1 MGKKIDDFVAYLN
14 SHLGDAYV
22 WGAQGERVDNRA
34 DLEKW
39 VRRKETSRANAE
51 RALAYIKKATKTPLY
66 AFDCSGLIVHWLR
79 DIRGLI
85 DSDINAQGLYRQCKQ
100 QGKLGAWQMQAG
112 DLVFRYSFAV
122 GKMGHVGVCVGNGMV
137 IEAQGRD
144 AGVVMRHLSYGG
156 WTHQGRHPAL
166 AEDTAPTVFRLTSP
180 MMHGENVKLMQAALN
195 ACGYDCGKADG
206 ICGKATMTAV
216 KAFATAHTEV

>member
-1 MGKKIDDFVAYLN
+1 MGEKVKEFLAYLE
-14 SHLGDAYV
+14 SHIGDAYV

-39 VRRKETSRANAE
+39 VRRKETSRREAD

-85 DSDINAQGLYRQCKQ
+85 DSDTNAQGLYRQCKQ
-100 QGKLGAWQMQAG
+100 RGKLGAWQMQAG
-112 DLVFRYSFAV
+112 DLVFRYSFAK
-122 GKMGHVGVCVGNGMV
+122 GKMGHVGVYVGNGMV
-137 IEAQGRD
+137 IEAKGRD
-144 AGVVMRHLSYGG
+144 YGVVNLHLSFGG

>member
-1 MGKKIDDFVAYLN
+1 MGKKIDDFIAYLE
-14 SHLGDAYV
+14 SHIGDAYV
-22 WGAQGERVDNRA
+22 WGAQGERVDNRP

-39 VRRKETSRANAE
+39 VRRKETSRREAV

-66 AFDCSGLIVHWLR
+66 AFDCSGLIIHWLR

-85 DSDINAQGLYRQCKQ
+85 DSDTNAQGLYRQCKQ

-122 GKMGHVGVCVGNGMV
+122 GKMGHVGVYVGNGMV

-180 MMHGENVKLMQAALN
+180 MMHGENVKLMQTALN

>member
-66 AFDCSGLIVHWLR
+66 AFDCSGLIIHWLR

-85 DSDINAQGLYRQCKQ
+85 DSDTNAQGLYRQCKQ
-100 QGKLGAWQMQAG
+100 QGKLGAWQMQPG
-112 DLVFRYSFAV
+112 DLVFRYSFAK
-122 GKMGHVGVCVGNGMV
+122 GKMGHVGVYVGNGMV

-166 AEDTAPTVFRLTSP
+166 A
-180 MMHGENVKLMQAALN
+180 
-195 ACGYDCGKADG
+195 
-206 ICGKATMTAV
+206 
-216 KAFATAHTEV
+216 

>member
-1 MGKKIDDFVAYLN
+1 MGKKIDDFIAYLT

-39 VRRKETSRANAE
+39 VRRKETSRRETE
-51 RALAYIKKATKTPLY
+51 RALAYIKKAAKTPLY
-66 AFDCSGLIVHWLR
+66 AFDCSGLIIHWLR

-85 DSDINAQGLYRQCKQ
+85 NSDTNAQGLYRQCKQ
-100 QGKLGAWQMQAG
+100 QGKLGAWQMQPG
-112 DLVFRYSFAV
+112 DFVFRYSFIK
-122 GKMGHVGVCVGNGMV
+122 GKMGHIGVYVGNGMV

-166 AEDTAPTVFRLTSP
+166 AEDTAPTVFKLTSP
-180 MMHGENVKLMQAALN
+180 MMRGENVKAMQAALN

-216 KAFATAHTEV
+216 RAFATAHTEV

>member
-1 MGKKIDDFVAYLN
+1 MGKKIDDFIAYLT

-39 VRRKETSRANAE
+39 VRRKETSRRE
-51 RALAYIKKATKTPLY
+51 TDRALAYIKKATKTPLY
-66 AFDCSGLIVHWLR
+66 AFDCSGLIIHWLR

-85 DSDINAQGLYRQCKQ
+85 DSDTNAQGLYRQCKQ

-122 GKMGHVGVCVGNGMV
+122 GKMGHVGVYVGNGMV

-180 MMHGENVKLMQAALN
+180 MMRGENVKAMQTALN

-216 KAFATAHTEV
+216 KAFATAHTEG

>member
-1 MGKKIDDFVAYLN
+1 MGKKIDDFIAYLN

-39 VRRKETSRANAE
+39 VRRKETSRREAD
-51 RALAYIKKATKTPLY
+51 RALAYIKKAAKTPLY
-66 AFDCSGLIVHWLR
+66 AFDCSGLIIHWLR

-85 DSDINAQGLYRQCKQ
+85 DSDTNAQGLYRQCKQ
-100 QGKLGAWQMQAG
+100 QGKLGAWQMQPG
-112 DLVFRYSFAV
+112 DLVFRYSIAK
-122 GKMGHVGVCVGNGMV
+122 GKMGHVGVYVGNGMV
-137 IEAQGRD
+137 IEAKGRD
-144 AGVVMRHLSYGG
+144 YGVVNLHLSFGG

-166 AEDTAPTVFRLTSP
+166 AEDTVPTVFRLTSP
-180 MMHGENVKLMQAALN
+180 MMRGENIKLMQAALN

>member
-1 MGKKIDDFVAYLN
+1 MGKKIDDFIAYLK

-39 VRRKETSRANAE
+39 VRRKETSRREAD

-66 AFDCSGLIVHWLR
+66 AFDCSGLIIHWLR

-85 DSDINAQGLYRQCKQ
+85 DSDTNAQGLYRQCKQ

-122 GKMGHVGVCVGNGMV
+122 GKMGHVGVYVGNGMV

-166 AEDTAPTVFRLTSP
+166 AEDIAPTIFRLTSP
-180 MMHGENVKLMQAALN
+180 MMHGENVKLMQTALN

-216 KAFATAHTEV
+216 KAFATAHMEV

>member
-1 MGKKIDDFVAYLN
+1 MGKKIDDFIAYLE
-14 SHLGDAYV
+14 SHIGDAYV

-39 VRRKETSRANAE
+39 VRRKETSRRE
-51 RALAYIKKATKTPLY
+51 TDRALAYIKKATKAPLY
-66 AFDCSGLIVHWLR
+66 AFDCSGLITHWLR

-85 DSDINAQGLYRQCKQ
+85 DSDTNAQGLYRQCKQ

-112 DLVFRYSFAV
+112 DLVFRYSLAV
-122 GKMGHVGVCVGNGMV
+122 GKMGHVGVYVGNGMV

-166 AEDTAPTVFRLTSP
+166 AEDTAPTIFRLTSP
-180 MMHGENVKLMQAALN
+180 MMHGENVKLMQTALN

-206 ICGKATMTAV
+206 ICGKATITAV
-216 KAFATAHTEV
+216 KAFATAHTEG

>member
-1 MGKKIDDFVAYLN
+1 MGKKIDDFIAYLT

-39 VRRKETSRANAE
+39 VRRKETSRRE
-51 RALAYIKKATKTPLY
+51 TDRALAYIKKATKTPLY
-66 AFDCSGLIVHWLR
+66 AFDCSGLIIHWLR

-85 DSDINAQGLYRQCKQ
+85 DSDTNAQGLYRQCKQ

-122 GKMGHVGVCVGNGMV
+122 GKMGHVGVYVGNGMV
-137 IEAQGRD
+137 VEAQGRD

-180 MMHGENVKLMQAALN
+180 MMHGENVKLMQTALN

>member
-22 WGAQGERVDNRA
+22 WGAQGERVDNRV

-39 VRRKETSRANAE
+39 VRRKETSRREAD
-51 RALAYIKKATKTPLY
+51 RALAYIKKATKTPLC
-66 AFDCSGLIVHWLR
+66 AFDCSGLIIHWLR
-79 DIRGLI
+79 DIKGLI
-85 DSDINAQGLYRQCKQ
+85 DSDTNAQGLYSQCTQK
-100 QGKLGAWQMQAG
+100 GKLGAWQMQAG
-112 DLVFRYSFAV
+112 DLVFRYSFAK
-122 GKMGHVGVCVGNGMV
+122 GKMGHVGVYVGGGMV
-137 IEAQGRD
+137 IEAKGRD
-144 AGVVMRHLSYGG
+144 YGVVNLHLSFGG

-180 MMHGENVKLMQAALN
+180 MMRGEAVEAMQTALN

-216 KAFATAHTEV
+216 KAFATAHAEV

>member
-1 MGKKIDDFVAYLN
+1 MGKKIDDFIAYLE
-14 SHLGDAYV
+14 SHIGDAYV

-39 VRRKETSRANAE
+39 VRRKETSRREAD

-66 AFDCSGLIVHWLR
+66 AFDCSGLIIHWLR
-79 DIRGLI
+79 DIKGLI
-85 DSDINAQGLYRQCKQ
+85 DHDTNAQGLYKQCKQ
-100 QGKLGAWQMQAG
+100 QGKLGAWQMQPG
-112 DLVFRYSFAV
+112 NLVFRYSFTK
-122 GKMGHVGVCVGNGMV
+122 GKMGHVGVYVGNGMV
-137 IEAQGRD
+137 IEAKGRD
-144 AGVVMRHLSYGG
+144 YGVVNLHLSFGG

-180 MMHGENVKLMQAALN
+180 MMRGENVKLMQTALN

>member
-1 MGKKIDDFVAYLN
+1 MGKKIDDFIAYLE
-14 SHLGDAYV
+14 SHIGDAYV
-22 WGAQGERVDNRA
+22 WGAQGERVDNRP
-34 DLEKW
+34 DLDKW
-39 VRRKETSRANAE
+39 VRRKETSRRE
-51 RALAYIKKATKTPLY
+51 TDRALTYIKKATKSPLY

-85 DSDINAQGLYRQCKQ
+85 DSDTNAQGLYRQCKQ

-112 DLVFRYSFAV
+112 DLVFRYSFAR
-122 GKMGHVGVCVGNGMV
+122 GKMGHVGVYVGNGMV
-137 IEAQGRD
+137 VEAQGRD

-180 MMHGENVKLMQAALN
+180 MMHGENVKLMQTALN

-216 KAFATAHTEV
+216 KAFATAHTEG

>member
-1 MGKKIDDFVAYLN
+1 MGKKIDDFIAYLN

-34 DLEKW
+34 DLDKW
-39 VRRKETSRANAE
+39 VRRKETSRRETE
-51 RALAYIKKATKTPLY
+51 RALAYIKKAAKTPLY

-85 DSDINAQGLYRQCKQ
+85 DSDTNAQGLYRQCKQ

-112 DLVFRYSFAV
+112 DLVFRYSSAK
-122 GKMGHVGVCVGNGMV
+122 GKMAHVGVYVGNGMV

-180 MMHGENVKLMQAALN
+180 MMHGENVKLMQAALT

>member
-1 MGKKIDDFVAYLN
+1 MGKKIDDFIAYLN
-14 SHLGDAYV
+14 SHLGDAYI

-39 VRRKETSRANAE
+39 VRRKETSRREAE

-66 AFDCSGLIVHWLR
+66 AFDCSGLIIHWLR
-79 DIRGLI
+79 DIKGLI
-85 DSDINAQGLYRQCKQ
+85 DGDTNAQGLYRQCTQK
-100 QGKLGAWQMQAG
+100 GKLGAWQMQPG
-112 DLVFRYSFAV
+112 DFVFRYSFAK
-122 GKMGHVGVCVGNGMV
+122 GKMAHVGVYVGNGMV
-137 IEAQGRD
+137 IEAKGRD
-144 AGVVMRHLSYGG
+144 YGVVNLHLSFGG

-166 AEDTAPTVFRLTSP
+166 AEDTAPTIFRLTSP
-180 MMHGENVKLMQAALN
+180 MMRGENVKLMQAALT

-216 KAFATAHTEV
+216 KAFATAHAGV

>member
-1 MGKKIDDFVAYLN
+1 MGKKIDDFIAYLT

-22 WGAQGERVDNRA
+22 WGAQGDRVDNRA

-39 VRRKETSRANAE
+39 VRRKETSRTNAE

-85 DSDINAQGLYRQCKQ
+85 DSDTNAQGLYRQCKQ

-122 GKMGHVGVCVGNGMV
+122 GKMGHVGVYVGNGMG

-180 MMHGENVKLMQAALN
+180 MMRGENVKLIQTALN

-206 ICGKATMTAV
+206 ICGKATMTAI

>member
-1 MGKKIDDFVAYLN
+1 MGEKVKEFLAYLE
-14 SHLGDAYV
+14 SHIGDAYV

-51 RALAYIKKATKTPLY
+51 RALAYIKKAAKTPLY
-66 AFDCSGLIVHWLR
+66 AFDCSGLIIHWLC
-79 DIRGLI
+79 DIKGLI
-85 DSDINAQGLYRQCKQ
+85 DHDTNAQGLYKQCKQ
-100 QGKLGAWQMQAG
+100 RGKLGAWQMQSG
-112 DLVFRYSFAV
+112 DFVFRYSFAK
-122 GKMGHVGVCVGNGMV
+122 GKMAHVGVYVGNGMV

-144 AGVVMRHLSYGG
+144 AGVVMRYQSYGG

-180 MMHGENVKLMQAALN
+180 MMRGEDVKAMQTALN

>member
-1 MGKKIDDFVAYLN
+1 MGKKIDDFIAYLE
-14 SHLGDAYV
+14 SHIGDAYV

-39 VRRKETSRANAE
+39 VRRKETSRRE
-51 RALAYIKKATKTPLY
+51 TDRALAYIKKATKTPLY
-66 AFDCSGLIVHWLR
+66 AFDCSGLIIHWLR

-85 DSDINAQGLYRQCKQ
+85 DSDTNAQGLYRQCKQ

-122 GKMGHVGVCVGNGMV
+122 GKMGHVGVYVGNGMV
-137 IEAQGRD
+137 VEAQGRD

-180 MMHGENVKLMQAALN
+180 MMHGENVKLMQTALN

-216 KAFATAHTEV
+216 RAIATAHMEV

>member
-1 MGKKIDDFVAYLN
+1 MGEKVKEFLAYLE
-14 SHLGDAYV
+14 SHVGDAYV

-39 VRRKETSRANAE
+39 VRRKETSRREAD
-51 RALAYIKKATKTPLY
+51 RALAYIKKAKKTPLY
-66 AFDCSGLIVHWLR
+66 AFDCSGLIIHWLR
-79 DIRGLI
+79 DIKGLI
-85 DSDINAQGLYRQCKQ
+85 DHDTNAQGLYRQCEQ
-100 QGKLGAWQMQAG
+100 RGKLGAWRMEPG
-112 DLVFRYSFAV
+112 DLVFRYSVAK
-122 GKMGHVGVCVGNGMV
+122 GKMGHVGVHVGGGMV
-137 IEAQGRD
+137 IEAKGRD
-144 AGVVMRHLSYGG
+144 YGVVNLHLSFGG

-180 MMHGENVKLMQAALN
+180 MMRGENVKLMQAALT

>member
-1 MGKKIDDFVAYLN
+1 MGKKIDDFIAYLT

-39 VRRKETSRANAE
+39 VRRKETSRRETE

-66 AFDCSGLIVHWLR
+66 AFDCSGLIIHWLR

-85 DSDINAQGLYRQCKQ
+85 DSDTNAQGLYRQCKQ

-112 DLVFRYSFAV
+112 DLVFRYSFAK
-122 GKMGHVGVCVGNGMV
+122 GKMGHVGVYVGNGMV
-137 IEAQGRD
+137 VEAQGRD

-166 AEDTAPTVFRLTSP
+166 AEDTASTVFRLTSP
-180 MMHGENVKLMQAALN
+180 MMRGENVKLMQTALN
-195 ACGYDCGKADG
+195 ACGYDWGKADG
-206 ICGKATMTAV
+206 ICGKATMTAI
-216 KAFATAHTEV
+216 KAFATAHTEG

>member
-1 MGKKIDDFVAYLN
+1 MGKKVKEFLAYLE
-14 SHLGDAYV
+14 SHIGDAYV

-39 VRRKETSRANAE
+39 VRRKETSRREAD

-66 AFDCSGLIVHWLR
+66 AFDCSGLIIHWLR
-79 DIRGLI
+79 DIKGLI
-85 DSDINAQGLYRQCKQ
+85 DGDTNAQGLYRQCKQ
-100 QGKLGAWQMQAG
+100 QGKLAAWQMQAG
-112 DLVFRYSFAV
+112 DFVFRYSFAK
-122 GKMGHVGVCVGNGMV
+122 GKMAHVGVYVGNGMV

-180 MMHGENVKLMQAALN
+180 MMRGENVKLMQAALN

-206 ICGKATMTAV
+206 ICGKATMAAV
-216 KAFATAHTEV
+216 RAFATAHAEV

>member
-1 MGKKIDDFVAYLN
+1 MHPK
-14 SHLGDAYV
+14 
-22 WGAQGERVDNRA
+22 
-34 DLEKW
+34 
-39 VRRKETSRANAE
+39 
-51 RALAYIKKATKTPLY
+51 
-66 AFDCSGLIVHWLR
+66 
-79 DIRGLI
+79 
-85 DSDINAQGLYRQCKQ
+85 
-100 QGKLGAWQMQAG
+100 GKLAAWQMQPG
-112 DLVFRYSFAV
+112 DLVFRYSFAK
-122 GKMGHVGVCVGNGMV
+122 GKMGHVGVYVGNGMV

-180 MMHGENVKLMQAALN
+180 MMRGESVKLMQTALN

-216 KAFATAHTEV
+216 KAFATAHMEV

>member
-39 VRRKETSRANAE
+39 VRCKETSRANAE

-122 GKMGHVGVCVGNGMV
+122 GKMGHVGVYVGNGMV

-216 KAFATAHTEV
+216 KAFATAHMEV

>member
-39 VRRKETSRANAE
+39 VRHKETSRREAD
-51 RALAYIKKATKTPLY
+51 RALAYIKKAAKTPLY
-66 AFDCSGLIVHWLR
+66 AFDCSGLIIHWLR

-85 DSDINAQGLYRQCKQ
+85 DSDTNAQGLYRQCKQ

-112 DLVFRYSFAV
+112 DLVFRYSFV
-122 GKMGHVGVCVGNGMV
+122 KGKMGHVGVYVGNGMV

-180 MMHGENVKLMQAALN
+180 MMHGKNVKLIQAALN

-216 KAFATAHTEV
+216 KAFATAHTEG

>member
-1 MGKKIDDFVAYLN
+1 MKNNKKFGILVAMLFAAVCFGT
-14 SHLGDAYV
+14 SEA
-22 WGAQGERVDNRA
+22 RA
-34 DLEKW
+34 DH
-39 VRRKETSRANAE
+39 RHSQ
-51 RALAYIKKATKTPLY
+51 AT
-66 AFDCSGLIVHWLR
+66 FGLSLP
-79 DIRGLI
+79 
-85 DSDINAQGLYRQCKQ
+85 N
-100 QGKLGAWQMQAG
+100 LGI
-112 DLVFRYSFAV
+112 Y
-122 GKMGHVGVCVGNGMV
+122 VGNGMV

-144 AGVVMRHLSYGG
+144 AGVVMRHLSCGG

-180 MMHGENVKLMQAALN
+180 MMHGENVRLMQAALT

>member
-1 MGKKIDDFVAYLN
+1 MGKKIDDFIVYLE
-14 SHLGDAYV
+14 SHIGDAYV
-22 WGAQGERVDNRA
+22 WGAQGERVDNRV

-39 VRRKETSRANAE
+39 VRRKETSRREAD
-51 RALAYIKKATKTPLY
+51 RALAYIKKATKNPLY

-122 GKMGHVGVCVGNGMV
+122 GKMGHVGVYVGNGMV

-180 MMHGENVKLMQAALN
+180 MMRGENVKLIQTALT

-216 KAFATAHTEV
+216 KAFATAHMEV

>member
-1 MGKKIDDFVAYLN
+1 MGEKVKKFLAYLE
-14 SHLGDAYV
+14 SHIGDAYV

-39 VRRKETSRANAE
+39 VRRKETSRREAE
-51 RALAYIKKATKTPLY
+51 RALAYIKKAVKTPLY
-66 AFDCSGLIVHWLR
+66 AFDCSGLIIHWLR
-79 DIRGLI
+79 DIKGLI
-85 DSDINAQGLYRQCKQ
+85 DHDTNAQGLYKQCKQ
-100 QGKLGAWQMQAG
+100 QGKLGAWRMDPGA
-112 DLVFRYSFAV
+112 LVFRYSFAKL
-122 GKMGHVGVCVGNGMV
+122 KMGHVGVYVGNGMV

-166 AEDTAPTVFRLTSP
+166 AEDNAPTIFRLTSP
-180 MMHGENVKLMQAALN
+180 MMRGENVKLIQTALN
-195 ACGYDCGKADG
+195 TCGYDCGKADG

>member
-1 MGKKIDDFVAYLN
+1 MGKKIDDFIAYLT

-39 VRRKETSRANAE
+39 VRRKETSRREAD
-51 RALAYIKKATKTPLY
+51 RALAYIKKAAKTPLY
-66 AFDCSGLIVHWLR
+66 AFDCSGLIIHWLR

-85 DSDINAQGLYRQCKQ
+85 DSDANAQGLYRQCKQ

-122 GKMGHVGVCVGNGMV
+122 GKMGHVGVYVGNGMV

-156 WTHQGRHPAL
+156 WTHQGRYPAL

-180 MMHGENVKLMQAALN
+180 MMRGENVKLMQAALN

-206 ICGKATMTAV
+206 SCGKATMTAV
-216 KAFATAHTEV
+216 KAFATAHTEG

>member
-1 MGKKIDDFVAYLN
+1 MGKKIDDFVAYLE
-14 SHLGDAYV
+14 SHVGDAYV
-22 WGAQGERVDNRA
+22 WGAQGERVDNRVGR
-34 DLEKW
+34 EKW
-39 VRRKETSRANAE
+39 VRRKETSRREAD
-51 RALAYIKKATKTPLY
+51 RALAYIKKAAKTPLY

-79 DIRGLI
+79 DIRALI
-85 DSDINAQGLYRQCKQ
+85 DSDTNAQGLYRQCKQ

-112 DLVFRYSFAV
+112 DLVFRYSLAV
-122 GKMGHVGVCVGNGMV
+122 GKMGHVGVYVGNGMV

-180 MMHGENVKLMQAALN
+180 MMRGENVKAIQTALT

>member
-1 MGKKIDDFVAYLN
+1 MGKKIDDFIAYLT

-39 VRRKETSRANAE
+39 VRRKETSLANAE

-66 AFDCSGLIVHWLR
+66 AFDCSGLIIHWLR

-85 DSDINAQGLYRQCKQ
+85 DSDTNAQGLYRQCKQ

-112 DLVFRYSFAV
+112 DLVVRYSFAV
-122 GKMGHVGVCVGNGMV
+122 GKMGHVGVYVGNGMV
-137 IEAQGRD
+137 VEAQGRD

-180 MMHGENVKLMQAALN
+180 MMHGENVKLMQTALN

-216 KAFATAHTEV
+216 KAFATAHTEG